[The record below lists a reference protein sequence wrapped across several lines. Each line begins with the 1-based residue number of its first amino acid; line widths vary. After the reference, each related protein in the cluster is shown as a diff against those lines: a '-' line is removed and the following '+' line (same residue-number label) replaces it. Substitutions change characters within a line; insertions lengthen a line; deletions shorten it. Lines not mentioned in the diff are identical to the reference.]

1 MAYIESVVNSP
12 QFREDDFAEFLET
25 LTFYVISR
33 IRHYK
38 EENDGGDD
46 IPQWLKNTPPACMT
60 RRCSAKG
67 RWRTWWRCRGR
78 LRSI

>member
-1 MAYIESVVNSP
+1 MAYIESVVSSP

-38 EENDGGDD
+38 EETKAAM
-46 IPQWLKNTPPACMT
+46 I
-60 RRCSAKG
+60 S
-67 RWRTWWRCRGR
+67 
-78 LRSI
+78 RSG